1 MAAFKF
7 QSFKIAN
14 VENLDFSFSSGQM
27 NHTRLDL
34 SSFSFFFL
42 DISQP
47 ESLVYLTH
55 CQNNDMNTEFCFV
68 VVFPL
73 AETSCIL
80 NELSVNH

>member
-34 SSFSFFFL
+34 SSFSFFFF
-42 DISQP
+42 S
-47 ESLVYLTH
+47 
-55 CQNNDMNTEFCFV
+55 
-68 VVFPL
+68 
-73 AETSCIL
+73 
-80 NELSVNH
+80 